1 MKPIHYRLRHA
12 FMLIVGS
19 LSLLTVALS
28 SIAAPPGGLPPG
40 LQKKAE
46 RGQPLPPG
54 WQKKLQVGAI
64 LDDDIY
70 HYGVVIRPR
79 DRDGYITIRVDNEII
94 RLVDATRE
102 IVEILSQ

>member
-1 MKPIHYRLRHA
+1 MTIHSIQRS
-12 FMLIVGS
+12 LI
-19 LSLLTVALS
+19 LSGALLAWLGLAWNSAL
-28 SIAAPPGGLPPG
+28 AAPPGGLPPG

-46 RGQPLPPG
+46 RGKPLPPG

-70 HYGVVIRPR
+70 HHGVVIRPR

-102 IVEILSQ
+102 IVEILSH